1 MFSVK
6 VHNLEAPEA
15 RADDEEGKGKDVALL
30 SSKDDDEGD
39 MSLTTAVGF
48 SSGNP
53 RVETTRGIMH
63 LFRNISTSLTC
74 DGSLPPGRGEQLC
87 ILAIPNHMTGAEFCQ
102 FIGAFLQNVKEM
114 RFVRNDGSSDRY
126 SALMKFDSQNIADEF
141 FKHYNGKPFSSFEEE
156 VCHALF
162 TASVQYTNSAIEAS
176 SPPIGS
182 TELPTCPV
190 CLERL
195 DQHISGIL
203 TTVCNHSFHSS
214 CISKWADSSCPVC
227 RYCQE
232 QADRSTCTICATSEN
247 LWICVICG
255 FVGCG
260 RYQQGH
266 AIRHW
271 RESQHCYSL
280 EVETQRVW
288 DYVGDGYVHRLIQS
302 KTDGK
307 LVELNAPCREGGD
320 ACGSCECSHESAM
333 AEAIINSKIDQTTA
347 EYNQLLTSQLDKQRQ
362 YFEGLL
368 MEVKQERE
376 LAISQAMEKAVNV
389 KLQKLQAKLDKA
401 EKERRFL
408 EQVNESMK
416 ANQESWQSAI
426 KSAEA
431 REKAAIKERDDR
443 IAELEEQVRDL
454 MLNIEA
460 QRVLETS
467 GPSEIRDGTIL
478 SLPATSAPKQAKRS
492 PKAGGRQRR

>member
-1 MFSVK
+1 M
-6 VHNLEAPEA
+6 A
-15 RADDEEGKGKDVALL
+15 
-30 SSKDDDEGD
+30 
-39 MSLTTAVGF
+39 F

-53 RVETTRGIMH
+53 ATVHGIMY
-63 LFRNISTSLTC
+63 LFLDGSTSAAFN
-74 DGSLPPGRGEQLC
+74 DFLPPGRNEQLC
-87 ILAIPNHMTGAEFCQ
+87 ILGIPNHTTVAEFCQ

-114 RFVRNDGSSDRY
+114 RFVRNDGSSDGY
-126 SALMKFDSQNIADEF
+126 SAIMKFDTRCTADEF
-141 FKHYNGKPFSSFEEE
+141 FKHYNGKPFSSFEEG
-156 VCHALF
+156 VCYVLF
-162 TASVQYTNSAIEAS
+162 TSSVQYTDVAEEAP
-176 SPPIGS
+176 SP
-182 TELPTCPV
+182 ELPSCPV

-195 DQHISGIL
+195 DQHTAGIL

-214 CISKWADSSCPVC
+214 CISKWTDSSCPVC

-232 QADRSTCTICATSEN
+232 KTERSTCIICSTSEN

-307 LVELNAPCREGGD
+307 LVELNGPCRDGD
-320 ACGSCECSHESAM
+320 DDCGSCRCSHGSAI
-333 AEAIINSKIDQTTA
+333 ADAILNSKIDEITT

-376 LAISQAMEKAVNV
+376 LAISQAMEKALC
-389 KLQKLQAKLDKA
+389 KSQKIQAKIEKA
-401 EKERRFL
+401 EKENRFL

-416 ANQESWQSAI
+416 ANQESWQLAI
-426 KSAEA
+426 QAAER

-443 IAELEEQVRDL
+443 ITALEEKIRDL
-454 MLNIEA
+454 MLNLEA
-460 QRVLETS
+460 QCVSEDS
-467 GPSEIRDGTIL
+467 GPSEIQDGTIL
-478 SLPATSAPKQAKRS
+478 TLPAVSTPKERNHSSKS
-492 PKAGGRQRR
+492 GGKQRR

>member
-1 MFSVK
+1 MFNVK
-6 VHNLEAPEA
+6 VNELEAPN
-15 RADDEEGKGKDVALL
+15 DDEEGKGKDVALC
-30 SSKDDDEGD
+30 SPPDGTDE
-39 MSLTTAVGF
+39 LTTAVGF

-63 LFRNISTSLTC
+63 LFRNVSACPTS
-74 DGSLPPGRGEQLC
+74 DVSLPPGRCEQLC
-87 ILAIPNHMTGAEFCQ
+87 ILSIPNYMTGAEFCQ
-102 FIGAFLQNVKEM
+102 FIGAFLQDVKEM

-126 SALMKFDSQNIADEF
+126 SAFMKFVNQSSADDF
-141 FKHYNGKPFSSFEEE
+141 SKHYNGKPFSSFEEG
-156 VCHALF
+156 VCHVLF
-162 TASVQYTNSAIEAS
+162 TASVEYTNSGTEAS
-176 SPPIGS
+176 SPTGS

-214 CISKWADSSCPVC
+214 CISKWTDSSCPVC

-232 QADRSTCTICATSEN
+232 QAERSTCTICSTSEN

-271 RESQHCYSL
+271 RESEHCYSL

-307 LVELNAPCREGGD
+307 LVELNAPCSEGND
-320 ACGSCECSHESAM
+320 DCGSCECSHGPGM
-333 AEAIINSKIDQTTA
+333 AEAIINSKIDEITA

-376 LAISQAMEKAVNV
+376 MAISQAEEKAVTL
-389 KLQKLQAKLDKA
+389 KLAKVRAKLENA
-401 EKERRFL
+401 EEERRFL

-416 ANQESWQSAI
+416 ANQESWQLAV
-426 KSAEA
+426 KTAEA
-431 REKAAIKERDDR
+431 REKAAIKQRDDR
-443 IAELEEQVRDL
+443 IVDLEDQVRDL
-454 MLNIEA
+454 MLSMEA
-460 QRVLETS
+460 QRVVETS

-478 SLPATSAPKQAKRS
+478 SFPATSTQKQARGS
-492 PKAGGRQRR
+492 TKAGGRQRR